1 MIASRAPASGPVS
14 RSFLIGYFAAQT
26 GAFISFIP
34 LLSLL
39 LPLKAEALA
48 GVDRGVLLSQTAVV
62 GATVAAAA
70 NILAGA
76 LSDRT
81 RGRFGRRRPWML
93 GGLIVVLAGLA
104 GLALSATAAQLI
116 GALILFQLGVNAVY
130 APLCALLADL
140 VPERRRGFVS
150 AFASAALPLANV
162 FTALVVAPLAANA
175 GLAFGV
181 VALGV
186 VVLILPFA
194 ATVREPRHEATEAR
208 PPLSGAPPGGLSRA
222 LSISLSTSLST
233 SAFRSR
239 AFSVAFLSRFL
250 AEGGVALNTLYLLF
264 LIQTLPAV
272 ARPAGWSDVQVFG
285 ALVLATTLAAP
296 LGAFIAGVLSDRSG
310 RRQGYAMIAALG
322 MGLSMAALAYGPAWP
337 LPLLCQ
343 AVFGGVHGAH
353 SAAANALTVQVLPD
367 RDRPGRDLGMMNLSI
382 ALPQAAAPAVA
393 GLLLAGGAP
402 FAAVFLLGGAAC
414 TVAAGALLTMPRR
427 VV

>member
-1 MIASRAPASGPVS
+1 MIASRTAASGPVS

-93 GGLIVVLAGLA
+93 AGLIVVLAGLA

-194 ATVREPRHEATEAR
+194 ATVREPRHEVMEAR
-208 PPLSGAPPGGLSRA
+208 LPLSGVPPGSLSRA
-222 LSISLSTSLST
+222 LSMSLST

-239 AFSVAFLSRFL
+239 AFSLAFLSRFL

-264 LIQTLPAV
+264 LIQTLPAI
-272 ARPAGWSDVQVFG
+272 ARPAAWSDVQVFG

-310 RRQGYAMIAALG
+310 RRQAYVMIAALG

-343 AVFGGVHGAH
+343 AVFGGFHGAH

-427 VV
+427 IL